1 MAERVKRQRLKPE
14 VRREKL
20 LEAATEVFAERGYE
34 GARVEQIADVAQV
47 SPGLLY
53 RHFEGKQELYEELLL
68 LANRQLLEHLAQA
81 AAPNLPTDQR
91 VLRGLDA
98 FFGFVEG
105 HRNLWRLIM
114 KDVVEPEIA
123 AIREDVMRRSVGLVA
138 TLAAQEQDF
147 GGTQPHER
155 ELEMVSV
162 MRRRLRRVARRLVDG
177 PPEGAAQRDR
187 RGRDGV
193 PVGGARAGAGR
204 RALLGF
210 LTERGTD
217 LTPPACGAFI
227 ERDTAPVPVVPGP
240 APGRRVPLPGGLGR
254 RSGGRR
260 LLSGDVSVGDAG
272 ISTAA
277 RRTPTRGR
285 GC

>member
-1 MAERVKRQRLKPE
+1 MAERAKRQRLKPE

-98 FFGFVEG
+98 FFGFVES

-123 AIREDVMRRSVGLVA
+123 AIREDVTRRSVGLVA

-162 MRRRLRRVARRLVDG
+162 MLVGSVVSLAAWWMDHPKVPRNVIVAVAMESLW
-177 PPEGAAQRDR
+177 
-187 RGRDGV
+187 
-193 PVGGARAGAGR
+193 VGLERARAG
-204 RALLGF
+204 
-210 LTERGTD
+210 ERY
-217 LTPPACGAFI
+217 
-227 ERDTAPVPVVPGP
+227 
-240 APGRRVPLPGGLGR
+240 
-254 RSGGRR
+254 S
-260 LLSGDVSVGDAG
+260 VS
-272 ISTAA
+272 
-277 RRTPTRGR
+277 
-285 GC
+285 

>member
-1 MAERVKRQRLKPE
+1 MPCVAERAKRQRLKPE

-81 AAPNLPTDQR
+81 AAPEPAHRPAGAARPRR
-91 VLRGLDA
+91 VLR
-98 FFGFVEG
+98 FVES

-123 AIREDVMRRSVGLVA
+123 AIREDVTRRSVGLVA

-162 MRRRLRRVARRLVDG
+162 MVVGSVVSLASWWMDHPKVPRNVIVAVAMEILW
-177 PPEGAAQRDR
+177 
-187 RGRDGV
+187 
-193 PVGGARAGAGR
+193 VGLERARAG
-204 RALLGF
+204 
-210 LTERGTD
+210 ERY
-217 LTPPACGAFI
+217 
-227 ERDTAPVPVVPGP
+227 
-240 APGRRVPLPGGLGR
+240 
-254 RSGGRR
+254 S
-260 LLSGDVSVGDAG
+260 VS
-272 ISTAA
+272 
-277 RRTPTRGR
+277 
-285 GC
+285 

>member
-1 MAERVKRQRLKPE
+1 MAERAKRQRLKPE

-53 RHFEGKQELYEELLL
+53 RHFEGKRELYEELLL

-91 VLRGLDA
+91 VLRGLDS
-98 FFGFVEG
+98 FFSFVET

-123 AIREDVMRRSVGLVA
+123 AIREDVVRRSVAMVA

-162 MRRRLRRVARRLVDG
+162 IVVGSVVSLAAWWMDHPTVPRNVIVAAGMETLW
-177 PPEGAAQRDR
+177 
-187 RGRDGV
+187 
-193 PVGGARAGAGR
+193 VGLERARAG
-204 RALLGF
+204 
-210 LTERGTD
+210 ERYVV
-217 LTPPACGAFI
+217 
-227 ERDTAPVPVVPGP
+227 AP
-240 APGRRVPLPGGLGR
+240 
-254 RSGGRR
+254 
-260 LLSGDVSVGDAG
+260 
-272 ISTAA
+272 
-277 RRTPTRGR
+277 
-285 GC
+285 

>member
-1 MAERVKRQRLKPE
+1 MVAERAKRQRLRPE

-53 RHFEGKQELYEELLL
+53 RHFEGKQELYEELLT

-81 AAPNLPTDQR
+81 AAPDLPTDQR

-98 FFGFVEG
+98 FFTFVEG

-123 AIREDVMRRSVGLVA
+123 AIREDVVRRSVAVVA
-138 TLAAQEQDF
+138 GLAAQEPDF

-162 MRRRLRRVARRLVDG
+162 IVVGAVVSLAAWWMDHPKVPRNVIVAVAMETLW
-177 PPEGAAQRDR
+177 
-187 RGRDGV
+187 
-193 PVGGARAGAGR
+193 VGLERARAG
-204 RALLGF
+204 
-210 LTERGTD
+210 ERY
-217 LTPPACGAFI
+217 A
-227 ERDTAPVPVVPGP
+227 AP
-240 APGRRVPLPGGLGR
+240 
-254 RSGGRR
+254 
-260 LLSGDVSVGDAG
+260 
-272 ISTAA
+272 
-277 RRTPTRGR
+277 
-285 GC
+285 

>member
-1 MAERVKRQRLKPE
+1 MMPPRERIRIFPEVAEPAKRQRLKPE
-14 VRREKL
+14 VRRERL

-81 AAPNLPTDQR
+81 AAPDLPTDQR

-98 FFGFVEG
+98 FFSFVEG

-123 AIREDVMRRSVGLVA
+123 AIREDVVRRSVAMVA

-147 GGTQPHER
+147 GGTQPHEK

-162 MRRRLRRVARRLVDG
+162 IVVGAVVSLAAWWMDHPKVPRNVIVAVAMESLW
-177 PPEGAAQRDR
+177 
-187 RGRDGV
+187 
-193 PVGGARAGAGR
+193 VGLERARAG
-204 RALLGF
+204 
-210 LTERGTD
+210 ERYS
-217 LTPPACGAFI
+217 
-227 ERDTAPVPVVPGP
+227 VP
-240 APGRRVPLPGGLGR
+240 
-254 RSGGRR
+254 
-260 LLSGDVSVGDAG
+260 
-272 ISTAA
+272 
-277 RRTPTRGR
+277 
-285 GC
+285 

>member
-1 MAERVKRQRLKPE
+1 MAERAKRQRLKPE

-123 AIREDVMRRSVGLVA
+123 AIREDVTRRSVGLVA

-162 MRRRLRRVARRLVDG
+162 MVVGSVVSLAAWWMDHPKVPRNVIVAVAMESLW
-177 PPEGAAQRDR
+177 
-187 RGRDGV
+187 
-193 PVGGARAGAGR
+193 VGLERARAG
-204 RALLGF
+204 
-210 LTERGTD
+210 ERY
-217 LTPPACGAFI
+217 
-227 ERDTAPVPVVPGP
+227 
-240 APGRRVPLPGGLGR
+240 
-254 RSGGRR
+254 S
-260 LLSGDVSVGDAG
+260 VS
-272 ISTAA
+272 
-277 RRTPTRGR
+277 
-285 GC
+285 

>member
-1 MAERVKRQRLKPE
+1 MAGSAKRQRLKPE

-68 LANRQLLEHLAQA
+68 LANQQLLTHLAQA
-81 AAPNLPTDQR
+81 AAPDLPTDQR

-98 FFGFVEG
+98 FFLFVEG

-123 AIREDVMRRSVGLVA
+123 AIREDVVNRSVQMVA
-138 TLAAQEQDF
+138 TLASQEADF

-155 ELEMVSV
+155 EIEMVSV
-162 MRRRLRRVARRLVDG
+162 IVVGAVVSLAAWWIDHPKVPRNVIVAAAM
-177 PPEGAAQRDR
+177 EGLW
-187 RGRDGV
+187 
-193 PVGGARAGAGR
+193 VGLERARAG
-204 RALLGF
+204 
-210 LTERGTD
+210 ERY
-217 LTPPACGAFI
+217 L
-227 ERDTAPVPVVPGP
+227 VP
-240 APGRRVPLPGGLGR
+240 
-254 RSGGRR
+254 S
-260 LLSGDVSVGDAG
+260 S
-272 ISTAA
+272 
-277 RRTPTRGR
+277 
-285 GC
+285 

>member
-98 FFGFVEG
+98 FFGFVES

-123 AIREDVMRRSVGLVA
+123 AIREDVVRRSVSLVA

-162 MRRRLRRVARRLVDG
+162 MLVGSVVSLAAWWMDHPKVPRNVIVAVAMESLW
-177 PPEGAAQRDR
+177 
-187 RGRDGV
+187 
-193 PVGGARAGAGR
+193 VGLERARAG
-204 RALLGF
+204 
-210 LTERGTD
+210 ERY
-217 LTPPACGAFI
+217 
-227 ERDTAPVPVVPGP
+227 
-240 APGRRVPLPGGLGR
+240 
-254 RSGGRR
+254 S
-260 LLSGDVSVGDAG
+260 VS
-272 ISTAA
+272 
-277 RRTPTRGR
+277 
-285 GC
+285 

>member
-1 MAERVKRQRLKPE
+1 VAERVKRQRLKPE

-34 GARVEQIADVAQV
+34 GARVEQIADAAEV

-53 RHFEGKQELYEELLL
+53 RHFDGKQELYEELLL

-98 FFGFVEG
+98 FFGFVED

-123 AIREDVMRRSVGLVA
+123 AIREDVTRRSVGLVA

-162 MRRRLRRVARRLVDG
+162 MLVGSVVSLAAWWMDHPKVPRNVIVAVAMESLW
-177 PPEGAAQRDR
+177 
-187 RGRDGV
+187 
-193 PVGGARAGAGR
+193 VGLERARAG
-204 RALLGF
+204 
-210 LTERGTD
+210 ERY
-217 LTPPACGAFI
+217 
-227 ERDTAPVPVVPGP
+227 
-240 APGRRVPLPGGLGR
+240 
-254 RSGGRR
+254 
-260 LLSGDVSVGDAG
+260 SV
-272 ISTAA
+272 T
-277 RRTPTRGR
+277 
-285 GC
+285 

>member
-1 MAERVKRQRLKPE
+1 M
-14 VRREKL
+14 RREKL

-98 FFGFVEG
+98 FFGFVET

-123 AIREDVMRRSVGLVA
+123 AIREDVVRRSVGLVA
-138 TLAAQEQDF
+138 TLAAQEEDF

-162 MRRRLRRVARRLVDG
+162 MLVGSVVSLAAWWMDHPKVPRNVIVAVAMESLW
-177 PPEGAAQRDR
+177 
-187 RGRDGV
+187 
-193 PVGGARAGAGR
+193 VGLERARAG
-204 RALLGF
+204 
-210 LTERGTD
+210 ERY
-217 LTPPACGAFI
+217 
-227 ERDTAPVPVVPGP
+227 
-240 APGRRVPLPGGLGR
+240 
-254 RSGGRR
+254 S
-260 LLSGDVSVGDAG
+260 VS
-272 ISTAA
+272 
-277 RRTPTRGR
+277 
-285 GC
+285 

>member
-1 MAERVKRQRLKPE
+1 MSERAKRQRLKPE

-34 GARVEQIADVAQV
+34 GARVEQIADMAQV

-98 FFGFVEG
+98 FFGFVES

-123 AIREDVMRRSVGLVA
+123 AIREDVTRRSVGLVA

-162 MRRRLRRVARRLVDG
+162 MLVGSVVSLAAWWMDHPKVPRNVIVAVAMESLW
-177 PPEGAAQRDR
+177 
-187 RGRDGV
+187 
-193 PVGGARAGAGR
+193 VGLERARAG
-204 RALLGF
+204 
-210 LTERGTD
+210 ERYS
-217 LTPPACGAFI
+217 
-227 ERDTAPVPVVPGP
+227 VP
-240 APGRRVPLPGGLGR
+240 
-254 RSGGRR
+254 
-260 LLSGDVSVGDAG
+260 
-272 ISTAA
+272 
-277 RRTPTRGR
+277 
-285 GC
+285 

>member
-1 MAERVKRQRLKPE
+1 MAERAKRQRLKPE

-34 GARVEQIADVAQV
+34 SARVEQIADVAQV

-123 AIREDVMRRSVGLVA
+123 AIREDVVRRSVSLVA

-162 MRRRLRRVARRLVDG
+162 MLVGSVVSLAAWWMDHPKVPRNVIVAVAMESLW
-177 PPEGAAQRDR
+177 
-187 RGRDGV
+187 
-193 PVGGARAGAGR
+193 VGLERARAG
-204 RALLGF
+204 
-210 LTERGTD
+210 ERY
-217 LTPPACGAFI
+217 
-227 ERDTAPVPVVPGP
+227 
-240 APGRRVPLPGGLGR
+240 
-254 RSGGRR
+254 
-260 LLSGDVSVGDAG
+260 SV
-272 ISTAA
+272 T
-277 RRTPTRGR
+277 
-285 GC
+285 

>member
-1 MAERVKRQRLKPE
+1 MAERAKRQRLKPE

-34 GARVEQIADVAQV
+34 GARVEQIADVAEV

-123 AIREDVMRRSVGLVA
+123 AIREDVVRRSVAVVA

-162 MRRRLRRVARRLVDG
+162 MVVGSVVSLAAWWMDHPKVPRNVIVAVAMESLW
-177 PPEGAAQRDR
+177 
-187 RGRDGV
+187 
-193 PVGGARAGAGR
+193 VGLERARAG
-204 RALLGF
+204 
-210 LTERGTD
+210 ERY
-217 LTPPACGAFI
+217 
-227 ERDTAPVPVVPGP
+227 
-240 APGRRVPLPGGLGR
+240 
-254 RSGGRR
+254 
-260 LLSGDVSVGDAG
+260 SV
-272 ISTAA
+272 T
-277 RRTPTRGR
+277 
-285 GC
+285 

>member
-68 LANRQLLEHLAQA
+68 LANKQLLEHLAQA

-123 AIREDVMRRSVGLVA
+123 AIREDVVRRSVSLVA

-162 MRRRLRRVARRLVDG
+162 MLVGSVVSLAAWWMDHPKVPRNVIVAVAMESLW
-177 PPEGAAQRDR
+177 
-187 RGRDGV
+187 
-193 PVGGARAGAGR
+193 VGLERARAG
-204 RALLGF
+204 
-210 LTERGTD
+210 ERY
-217 LTPPACGAFI
+217 
-227 ERDTAPVPVVPGP
+227 
-240 APGRRVPLPGGLGR
+240 
-254 RSGGRR
+254 S
-260 LLSGDVSVGDAG
+260 
-272 ISTAA
+272 IS
-277 RRTPTRGR
+277 
-285 GC
+285 

>member
-1 MAERVKRQRLKPE
+1 VAERVKRQRLKPE

-98 FFGFVEG
+98 FFGFVES

-123 AIREDVMRRSVGLVA
+123 AIREDVVRRSVGLVA

-162 MRRRLRRVARRLVDG
+162 MLVGSVVSLAAWWMDHPKVPRNVIVAVAMESLW
-177 PPEGAAQRDR
+177 
-187 RGRDGV
+187 
-193 PVGGARAGAGR
+193 VGLERARAG
-204 RALLGF
+204 
-210 LTERGTD
+210 ERY
-217 LTPPACGAFI
+217 
-227 ERDTAPVPVVPGP
+227 
-240 APGRRVPLPGGLGR
+240 
-254 RSGGRR
+254 S
-260 LLSGDVSVGDAG
+260 VS
-272 ISTAA
+272 
-277 RRTPTRGR
+277 
-285 GC
+285 

>member
-34 GARVEQIADVAQV
+34 GARVEQIADVAEV

-91 VLRGLDA
+91 VLRGLEA
-98 FFGFVEG
+98 FFGFVES

-123 AIREDVMRRSVGLVA
+123 AIREDVTRRSVALVA

-147 GGTQPHER
+147 GGTQPHEK

-162 MRRRLRRVARRLVDG
+162 IVVGAVVSLAAWWMDHPKVPRNVIVAVAMESLW
-177 PPEGAAQRDR
+177 
-187 RGRDGV
+187 
-193 PVGGARAGAGR
+193 VGLERARAG
-204 RALLGF
+204 
-210 LTERGTD
+210 ERY
-217 LTPPACGAFI
+217 
-227 ERDTAPVPVVPGP
+227 
-240 APGRRVPLPGGLGR
+240 
-254 RSGGRR
+254 S
-260 LLSGDVSVGDAG
+260 VS
-272 ISTAA
+272 
-277 RRTPTRGR
+277 
-285 GC
+285 

>member
-1 MAERVKRQRLKPE
+1 MAERAKRQRLKPE

-123 AIREDVMRRSVGLVA
+123 AIREDVVRRSVSLVA

-162 MRRRLRRVARRLVDG
+162 MLVGSVVSLAAWWMDHPKVPRNVIVAVAMESLW
-177 PPEGAAQRDR
+177 
-187 RGRDGV
+187 
-193 PVGGARAGAGR
+193 VGLERARAG
-204 RALLGF
+204 
-210 LTERGTD
+210 ERYS
-217 LTPPACGAFI
+217 
-227 ERDTAPVPVVPGP
+227 VP
-240 APGRRVPLPGGLGR
+240 
-254 RSGGRR
+254 
-260 LLSGDVSVGDAG
+260 
-272 ISTAA
+272 
-277 RRTPTRGR
+277 
-285 GC
+285 

>member
-98 FFGFVEG
+98 FFGFVES

-123 AIREDVMRRSVGLVA
+123 AIREDVVRRSVSLVA

-162 MRRRLRRVARRLVDG
+162 MLVGSVVSLAAWWMDHPKVPRNVIVAVAMESLW
-177 PPEGAAQRDR
+177 
-187 RGRDGV
+187 
-193 PVGGARAGAGR
+193 VGLERARAG
-204 RALLGF
+204 
-210 LTERGTD
+210 ERYS
-217 LTPPACGAFI
+217 
-227 ERDTAPVPVVPGP
+227 VP
-240 APGRRVPLPGGLGR
+240 
-254 RSGGRR
+254 
-260 LLSGDVSVGDAG
+260 
-272 ISTAA
+272 
-277 RRTPTRGR
+277 
-285 GC
+285 

>member
-123 AIREDVMRRSVGLVA
+123 AIREDVVRRSVGLVA

-162 MRRRLRRVARRLVDG
+162 MLVGSVVSLAAWWMDHPKVPRNVIVAVAMESLW
-177 PPEGAAQRDR
+177 
-187 RGRDGV
+187 
-193 PVGGARAGAGR
+193 VGLERARAG
-204 RALLGF
+204 
-210 LTERGTD
+210 ERY
-217 LTPPACGAFI
+217 
-227 ERDTAPVPVVPGP
+227 
-240 APGRRVPLPGGLGR
+240 
-254 RSGGRR
+254 S
-260 LLSGDVSVGDAG
+260 VS
-272 ISTAA
+272 
-277 RRTPTRGR
+277 
-285 GC
+285 

>member
-1 MAERVKRQRLKPE
+1 MAERAKRQRLKPE

-53 RHFEGKQELYEELLL
+53 RHFEGKRELYEELLL

-91 VLRGLDA
+91 VLRGLDS
-98 FFGFVEG
+98 FFSFVET

-123 AIREDVMRRSVGLVA
+123 AIREDVVRRSVAMVA

-162 MRRRLRRVARRLVDG
+162 IVVGSVVSLAAWWMDHPTVPRNVIVA
-177 PPEGAAQRDR
+177 AAMETLW
-187 RGRDGV
+187 
-193 PVGGARAGAGR
+193 VGLERARAG
-204 RALLGF
+204 
-210 LTERGTD
+210 ERYVV
-217 LTPPACGAFI
+217 
-227 ERDTAPVPVVPGP
+227 AP
-240 APGRRVPLPGGLGR
+240 
-254 RSGGRR
+254 
-260 LLSGDVSVGDAG
+260 
-272 ISTAA
+272 
-277 RRTPTRGR
+277 
-285 GC
+285 

>member
-1 MAERVKRQRLKPE
+1 MTPPREHTRIFPEVAERAKRQRLKPE

-81 AAPNLPTDQR
+81 AAPNLPTDER
-91 VLRGLDA
+91 VLRGLDS
-98 FFGFVEG
+98 FFGFVET

-123 AIREDVMRRSVGLVA
+123 AIREDVTRRSVAMVA
-138 TLAAQEQDF
+138 TLAAQEEDF
-147 GGTQPHER
+147 GGTAPHER

-162 MRRRLRRVARRLVDG
+162 IVVGSVVSLAAWWMDHPAVPRNVIVA
-177 PPEGAAQRDR
+177 AAMETLW
-187 RGRDGV
+187 
-193 PVGGARAGAGR
+193 VGLERARAG
-204 RALLGF
+204 
-210 LTERGTD
+210 ERY
-217 LTPPACGAFI
+217 I
-227 ERDTAPVPVVPGP
+227 
-240 APGRRVPLPGGLGR
+240 
-254 RSGGRR
+254 
-260 LLSGDVSVGDAG
+260 VS
-272 ISTAA
+272 
-277 RRTPTRGR
+277 P
-285 GC
+285 

>member
-1 MAERVKRQRLKPE
+1 MAERAKRQRLKPE

-123 AIREDVMRRSVGLVA
+123 AIREDVTRRSVGLVA

-162 MRRRLRRVARRLVDG
+162 MLVGSVVSLAAWWMDHPKVPRNVIVAVAMESLW
-177 PPEGAAQRDR
+177 
-187 RGRDGV
+187 
-193 PVGGARAGAGR
+193 VGLERARAG
-204 RALLGF
+204 
-210 LTERGTD
+210 ERY
-217 LTPPACGAFI
+217 
-227 ERDTAPVPVVPGP
+227 
-240 APGRRVPLPGGLGR
+240 
-254 RSGGRR
+254 
-260 LLSGDVSVGDAG
+260 SV
-272 ISTAA
+272 T
-277 RRTPTRGR
+277 
-285 GC
+285 